1 MKRYC
6 KPSTMSCDQ
15 TGVTRW
21 RTFAMH
27 HQPRSPA
34 LRLQL
39 WIQENLNSFV
49 SPSTVNQILTKTVLL
64 KCFQTSQFHSSF
76 GSWKVPH
83 LCPSVDTQVLV
94 SSMWVPPTWVGN
106 PSRMLGCSDGLKS
119 MPPARRKGGCWK
131 GVFFFCFFEEIQV
144 IWLVNLQWNMLVPR
158 CIEPC
163 RVVWTCQ
170 VNLDTHLLDPST
182 TNTVHSWASARCQCW
197 GWQFCCLRK
206 TQPDLG
212 NFHWQGR
219 GGHLGPSVW
228 QVRLLGVGQS
238 EAMDCQFGTGR
249 NSTRS
254 SYPWLKGAVFLVP
267 WKTTS
272 CPK

>member
-1 MKRYC
+1 MTKLVWRGGEPSQC
-6 KPSTMSCDQ
+6 ITSHGLPPSACSCVFKKPGFFCVTIYSKSNAKKQSSWSAFRLPSST
-15 TGVTRW
+15 
-21 RTFAMH
+21 
-27 HQPRSPA
+27 P
-34 LRLQL
+34 L
-39 WIQENLNSFV
+39 
-49 SPSTVNQILTKTVLL
+49 
-64 KCFQTSQFHSSF
+64 F

-119 MPPARRKGGCWK
+119 MPPARRNGGCWK
-131 GVFFFCFFEEIQV
+131 VFFFFRFFKEMQV
-144 IWLVNLQWNMLVPR
+144 IWLVDLQWNMLVPR

>member
-131 GVFFFCFFEEIQV
+131 GMFFFLFFWRDSSYLIGKSSVKHVGAQMH
-144 IWLVNLQWNMLVPR
+144 WALQSCVNM
-158 CIEPC
+158 
-163 RVVWTCQ
+163 
-170 VNLDTHLLDPST
+170 PS
-182 TNTVHSWASARCQCW
+182 
-197 GWQFCCLRK
+197 
-206 TQPDLG
+206 
-212 NFHWQGR
+212 
-219 GGHLGPSVW
+219 
-228 QVRLLGVGQS
+228 
-238 EAMDCQFGTGR
+238 QFGYTPF
-249 NSTRS
+249 RS
-254 SYPWLKGAVFLVP
+254 FYNKHSA
-267 WKTTS
+267 
-272 CPK
+272 